1 MLFNIHFKKL
11 LTLVMVI
18 ILLATLL
25 LFFNRSN
32 SVNAAGN
39 KDFSGEELYK
49 GIIFG
54 QGEVANL
61 FPEVW
66 NEEKT
71 SNVNNKESLKI
82 TTMIVNEMKLSDPFY
97 FINLKKAVNSKQPL
111 EVYQA
116 FENGSYLLNQAI
128 NKLKLD
134 NYNSKSLNQA
144 GLGMIAIVD
153 NSRYYYTYYYGTLEE
168 NFKLSPLAH
177 VKTSKN
183 LEQEQFIQNIVNRL
197 SY

>member
-1 MLFNIHFKKL
+1 
-11 LTLVMVI
+11 MVI

-97 FINLKKAVNSKQPL
+97 FINLKKAVNSK
-111 EVYQA
+111 
-116 FENGSYLLNQAI
+116 
-128 NKLKLD
+128 
-134 NYNSKSLNQA
+134 SLNQA

-153 NSRYYYTYYYGTLEE
+153 NSKYYYTYYYGTLEE

-183 LEQEQFIQNIVNRL
+183 LE
-197 SY
+197 